1 MLDCG
6 FISIKHKGSFAKVAR
21 LTGIGSV
28 DLGSDLNGPLD
39 LDRTAEEARESA
51 RGSAGGLARLQTGI
65 WLVERIG
72 SSARSWAEPVAAHG
86 RRR

>member
-1 MLDCG
+1 M
-6 FISIKHKGSFAKVAR
+6 ISIKWRGLFKKKTL

-39 LDRTAEEARESA
+39 LDWTAEEARESA

-72 SSARSWAEPVAAHG
+72 GSARSWAEPVAAHG